1 MNKQHQLAKLTAMR
15 NRRTLGDRNSWVYRT
30 KLRKNRY
37 IPFNIQKLMLAEV
50 HIGQRLELN
59 SVVIYDEIH
68 PVKIIG
74 GFNEQQVIVQ
84 FLDRIDTPI
93 CRVSTRKLWSGV
105 AVEPRYTQFEKDLQ
119 EVFGEDFQQ
128 PEPVNTFE
136 EEWW

>member
-1 MNKQHQLAKLTAMR
+1 MR
-15 NRRTLGDRNSWVYRT
+15 AETL
-30 KLRKNRY
+30 
-37 IPFNIQKLMLAEV
+37 
-50 HIGQRLELN
+50 IGQRLELT

-74 GFNEQQVIVQ
+74 GFNDQQVIVQ